1 VSSAGAP
8 EAGALSCPQYKNG
21 ELLDLRARTGVRTNE
36 PPTSFDHED
45 RSRSWTNEPL
55 DCQAAFRPTSAATN
69 DNVGVDII
77 SYAFGERAL
86 GRVLIARSVSG
97 VGAILIGDDD
107 DELEADLAARCPQAE
122 LVANEASS
130 MMTWRR

>member
-1 VSSAGAP
+1 
-8 EAGALSCPQYKNG
+8 
-21 ELLDLRARTGVRTNE
+21 
-36 PPTSFDHED
+36 
-45 RSRSWTNEPL
+45 
-55 DCQAAFRPTSAATN
+55 
-69 DNVGVDII
+69 
-77 SYAFGERAL
+77 
-86 GRVLIARSVSG
+86 VLIARSVSG